1 MLKKIIIIILLNF
14 LIFFSAGKI
23 LFDKTKDVKG
33 KLDPFL
39 DSMENPKIGLYFI
52 DLGNLQKNHKYISL
66 EFVNPTGTV
75 KKACYEIHSDK
86 LKKIPECKDDAQI
99 ILDEHATSM
108 LIFGP
113 TLRPFYILLSEFL
126 MGHVKFKGLTPYDF
140 LYNFLAVLK
149 W

>member
-1 MLKKIIIIILLNF
+1 V
-14 LIFFSAGKI
+14 GKT
-23 LFDKTKDVKG
+23 LFDKTKDVKD

-39 DSMENPKIGLYFI
+39 DSIENPKIGFYYI
-52 DLGNLQKNHKYISL
+52 DLGNLQKTHKYISL
-66 EFVNPTGTV
+66 EFVNSTGTI

-86 LKKIPECKDDAQI
+86 LKRILECKDDVQI

-113 TLRPFYILLSEFL
+113 TRPFYILLSESL
-126 MGHVKFKGLTPYDF
+126 MGHVKFKGLTLYDF